1 MQEFAGKVAVVTG
14 AGGKV
19 GFALGKRFAAEGM
32 KVVLADVDANDL
44 ATAESQLKEAG
55 TEVIA
60 VQTDVTRSES
70 VQALADDAVAA
81 FGGVHVVCNNAG
93 VNPQDLSIWEATE
106 EDWRWALGVNLWGA
120 IHGSR
125 IFVPLMLAQGEE
137 GHIVN
142 TASAA
147 GLGARPGMGS
157 YVVSKTGI
165 VALTEVLHHELSRID
180 AKVGCSVLCPGRV
193 RGGGTKNRRPDEF
206 HTPGDEAQARARPR
220 DLPTRPRAPGGDR
233 RPRLH
238 PPGRRRQARL
248 RGHPRRPLL
257 HLHPPRGDQG
267 PRQRA
272 RRGDLLGR
280 RAGAGEFHLLGDGGR
295 FVLRGPP
302 RSGRIATG
310 AASNA
315 SFSAARGLRGRP
327 NPAKGTRRANW
338 DLGP

>member
-206 HTPGDEAQARARPR
+206 HTPGDEAQLERDREIYQRA
-220 DLPTRPRAPGGDR
+220 LA
-233 RPRLH
+233 
-238 PPGRRRQARL
+238 RQAET
-248 RGHPRRPLL
+248 GGPGYI
-257 HLHPPRGDQG
+257 PPDDVAKLVFEGIRD
-267 PRQRA
+267 
-272 RRGDLLGR
+272 
-280 RAGAGEFHLLGDGGR
+280 GR
-295 FVLRGPP
+295 FYIFTHPEAIK
-302 RSGRIATG
+302 GRVNERAEAISSDAEP
-310 AASNA
+310 ALAS
-315 SFSAARGLRGRP
+315 SIF
-327 NPAKGTRRANW
+327 
-338 DLGP
+338 

>member
-19 GFALGKRFAAEGM
+19 GLALSKRFASEGM
-32 KVVLADVDANDL
+32 RVVLADIDANDL
-44 ATAESQLKEAG
+44 AAAESQLKDAG
-55 TEVIA
+55 AEVIA
-60 VQTDVTRSES
+60 VQTDVTSSDS
-70 VQALADDAVAA
+70 VQQLADAAVGA

-93 VNPQDLSIWEATE
+93 VNPQDISIWEATE

-165 VALTEVLHHELSRID
+165 IALTEVLHHELRRID

-193 RGGGTKNRRPDEF
+193 RGGGTKNRRPEQF
-206 HTPGDEAQARARPR
+206 Q
-220 DLPTRPRAPGGDR
+220 LI
-233 RPRLH
+233 
-238 PPGRRRQARL
+238 RQPAVV
-248 RGHPRRPLL
+248 
-257 HLHPPRGDQG
+257 GDQLLLVLDSNHHVDPPPFHRLFLVVG
-267 PRQRA
+267 ET
-272 RRGDLLGR
+272 LGR
-280 RAGAGEFHLLGDGGR
+280 LVRA
-295 FVLRGPP
+295 
-302 RSGRIATG
+302 
-310 AASNA
+310 
-315 SFSAARGLRGRP
+315 
-327 NPAKGTRRANW
+327 
-338 DLGP
+338 